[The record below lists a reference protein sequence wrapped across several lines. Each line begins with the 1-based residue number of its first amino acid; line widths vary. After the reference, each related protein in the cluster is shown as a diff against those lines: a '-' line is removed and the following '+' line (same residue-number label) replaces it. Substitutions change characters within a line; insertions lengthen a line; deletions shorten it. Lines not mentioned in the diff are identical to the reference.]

1 MQRRQFSLGLIATA
15 ALPLW
20 GCAGAGHAASRDATA
35 RQWAET
41 LAGIEHAAQGR
52 LGVAMLDTG
61 TGLALGWRQDERFAM
76 ASTFKLAL
84 AGWMLALV
92 DQGRERLD
100 ARVFYG
106 REALVAYS
114 PVTASRA
121 DEGGG
126 LTVGELCAA
135 TVSLSDNTAAN
146 LLLARHGGPAA
157 FTAFVRSLG
166 DGVTR
171 LDRNEP
177 TLNEAA
183 VGDPRDTTTPQAMLQ
198 TMRKLVLGDALT
210 PASRAWLQR
219 WLVETSTGDKRL
231 RAGVPGWRV
240 GDKTGTSGESGT
252 ANDIGVL
259 WPPGGAAPVLVACYL
274 TRSTAAPG
282 QRDAAIA
289 DVARAVVA
297 ARDGLR
303 AS

>member
-1 MQRRQFSLGLIATA
+1 MGLIAAA

-41 LAGIEHAAQGR
+41 LAGIERTVQGR

-114 PVTASRA
+114 PATASRA

-210 PASRAWLQR
+210 PASRTWLQR

-240 GDKTGTSGESGT
+240 GDKTGTASESGT

-259 WPPGGAAPVLVACYL
+259 WPPGGAAPVLVVCYL

-297 ARDGLR
+297 ARDGLK